1 MSKYIFLF
9 ALILAACGRDE
20 GAASKGLFSSWT
32 RTSDSSVLDLT
43 GGSFG
48 STLNLYVSG
57 SGGQVCNPV
66 ITITGSESSGSAS
79 IVYPSGRPAYCPA
92 IDLNYTYSKTGS
104 VLTVCAGGSCGE
116 YR

>member
-1 MSKYIFLF
+1 MSKYI
-9 ALILAACGRDE
+9 LILALLLNACGRNEDT
-20 GAASKGLFSSWT
+20 ADKALFSSWT

-48 STLNLYVSG
+48 AALNLYVSG

-66 ITITGSESSGSAS
+66 ITITGSESSGTAS
-79 IVYPSGRPAYCPA
+79 IVYPSGRPGYCPA
-92 IDLNYTYSKTGS
+92 IDLNYTYTKFSTTL
-104 VLTVCAGGSCGE
+104 VVCTSGSCGE